1 MMILFVL
8 GLTFYFTSLVTL
20 IISNTLAKSE
30 NKINYLTPEVLST
43 LTSVLDLCAF
53 ILFIFIIF
61 WSILS

>member
-8 GLTFYFTSLVTL
+8 GLTFQLTSLFTS

-30 NKINYLTPEVLST
+30 NKINYLTPKVLST
-43 LTSVLDLCAF
+43 LTNVLGLCAF